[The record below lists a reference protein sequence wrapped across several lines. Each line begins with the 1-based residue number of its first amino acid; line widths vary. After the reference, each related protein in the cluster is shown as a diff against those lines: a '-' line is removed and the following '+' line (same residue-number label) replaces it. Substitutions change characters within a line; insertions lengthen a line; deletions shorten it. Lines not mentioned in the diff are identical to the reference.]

1 MSRKLFTE
9 GQQQLLRQNPYIYS
23 VTETRITLTKEF
35 KELFMT
41 AYKAGQSPRKIGSK
55 RIKSRKTHHVSIMG
69 DESIEIRGKDENFQ
83 IQPIRR
89 SFSMD
94 SAVDCDIYLS
104 VQDIIRNHEE
114 ASRTKRPFFSFGHTR
129 GSRSAIL
136 PLEF

>member
-1 MSRKLFTE
+1 MTIELSEVAHESRKSHFDLV
-9 GQQQLLRQNPYIYS
+9 N
-23 VTETRITLTKEF
+23 
-35 KELFMT
+35 
-41 AYKAGQSPRKIGSK
+41 
-55 RIKSRKTHHVSIMG
+55 G
-69 DESIEIRGKDENFQ
+69 DERIGATKDEELM
-83 IQPIRR
+83 IQPLRR